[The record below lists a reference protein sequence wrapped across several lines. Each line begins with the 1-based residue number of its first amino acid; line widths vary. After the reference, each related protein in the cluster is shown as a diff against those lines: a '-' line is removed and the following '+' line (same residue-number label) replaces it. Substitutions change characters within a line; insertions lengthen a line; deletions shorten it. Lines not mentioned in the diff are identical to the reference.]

1 MSPPEADKVK
11 QIKTLRGG
19 LLGTPHKRYRRLI
32 CRRRR
37 KGPFP
42 DVNWLYIGHQSQRR
56 KTMPQRILIIDDEPD
71 MLMLLR
77 MMIEENTDYEVETTN
92 NPSEGIKLFS
102 EKDYDLVI
110 TDLKMP
116 GLDGIEL
123 FDEFQEI
130 KPDIPVVMITAYGSI
145 ETADEAMKKGIA
157 DFITKPFRKDSILFT
172 INRAIELARV
182 KKENIEL
189 KKKLDKE

>member
-1 MSPPEADKVK
+1 
-11 QIKTLRGG
+11 
-19 LLGTPHKRYRRLI
+19 
-32 CRRRR
+32 
-37 KGPFP
+37 
-42 DVNWLYIGHQSQRR
+42 
-56 KTMPQRILIIDDEPD
+56 MPQRILVIDDELD

-77 MMIEENTDYEVETTN
+77 IMIEENTDHEVETTN

-123 FDEFQEI
+123 FDEFQEV

-157 DFITKPFRKDSILFT
+157 DFITKPFRKDTILFT
-172 INRAIELARV
+172 INRVLELARV
-182 KKENIEL
+182 RKENIEL